1 MPTTL
6 ILVTIATLTAVGYIL
21 GRGRAVEVA
30 EGRLARL
37 HSVPSYHGAFV
48 ALWAGLPALVLLV
61 VWILAEG
68 PAVMALVLARLPESL
83 VAVDEQTLSLLRS
96 DILNLAHGVT
106 NGRTPDPLISDAAD
120 LYNQLHGLA
129 EGCLVVLGAVA
140 GVIGLKHARGQIA
153 KDLRAR
159 NLVERALNVA
169 LVLCS
174 LVAILTTVGIVLS
187 LLFEAIQFFSMRRRR
202 WISCSRSA
210 TAPPPKP
217 ARCFPAS
224 R

>member
-83 VAVDEQTLSLLRS
+83 VAVVEQTLSLLRS

-140 GVIGLKHARGQIA
+140 GRRCCPAGRACCRCLSHNHHDPCPPSHLHHRQRGVALLQRPKLLVAQIA
-153 KDLRAR
+153 LRWHWPNWPPCGQR
-159 NLVERALNVA
+159 
-169 LVLCS
+169 C
-174 LVAILTTVGIVLS
+174 G
-187 LLFEAIQFFSMRRRR
+187 R
-202 WISCSRSA
+202 W
-210 TAPPPKP
+210 
-217 ARCFPAS
+217 
-224 R
+224 